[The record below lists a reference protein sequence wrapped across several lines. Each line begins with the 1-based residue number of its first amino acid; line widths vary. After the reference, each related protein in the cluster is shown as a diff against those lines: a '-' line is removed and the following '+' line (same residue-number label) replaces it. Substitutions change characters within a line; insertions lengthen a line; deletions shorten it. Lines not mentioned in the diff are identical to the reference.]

1 MLSPATI
8 LHFDSTYRNKQDW
21 PFPGEFEV
29 PVEGNSNYVNSQLN
43 NLNAAYAVAGS
54 SVSFYHKWGGGS
66 FNLYS
71 VANVRQDAKW
81 SAADGATLTLTTTTT
96 TLTNSEGNFEIFFDV
111 SASDH
116 PQMLKNYYRGVTIT
130 TNIGGT
136 DYDGVVEQYEYLE
149 NRQCKFVVS
158 GLGYTNAIP
167 VGTSF
172 SLTDPTDTASNVI
185 FLPAGDRWNDAY
197 NNDYIIFNDSL
208 NEWRPIGDFD
218 GNKSLVYVYVAT
230 DPLKAGQPAS
240 QSGLITNW
248 ENQHTYSI
256 RHLNGVS
263 PVVNDNGGA
272 ALIDPSPVSTT
283 NNTALWFEPKQAKTN
298 SAFNLGPNASLDIQK
313 GSFLELMYNP
323 GGTSTLSQVN
333 YQDTLTGGST
343 TTAILAVGPNAS
355 WTQDDYYKG
364 MSMVVDTVAVGQALT
379 ITQNTDKTTNF
390 VADSHVVATGTNNT
404 YSGTGTGMTFTLT
417 VSATGT
423 DDVVSAVLITAGS
436 GYVAGETITIDQTQ
450 MRAITGVATLTILQ
464 DVILEITAAAAT
476 GDSQGLVRLV
486 TAYNSA
492 TKTVTLDTALPA
504 TLASGD
510 TVSFHPYANRS
521 VVPSVQNYPAPGWRS
536 KLVESNRV
544 TDYINESGT
553 FASTGT
559 SGNTSLEL
567 NGARL
572 KTNGAY
578 NGFWLSWI
586 HNDAC
591 YVRLITSST
600 YNETTGVTTVNF
612 ARALGGVVQT
622 VTLTNPGTN
631 YPLGNSPTTV
641 DPTSPGGIGGSGLVM
656 NVTATTAGPP
666 GPVSTF
672 SVADGGNHYSVG
684 DRITLTAGDGNCT
697 GLVTVLD
704 PTAAVNGDPWYI
716 HSGKTET
723 AFSSFL
729 NMQQWLVKNFVRN
742 NVGTFTLSTSNVSLQ
757 EQVCYEVDLVSLTL
771 PNAPLATSRSGR
783 LAFYPYVFVEL
794 SSPGTSGGASRNLIM
809 SNNPNALGATFVAP
823 VDDVTHPEMATFIKV
838 DGDGAAQYMK
848 FNPNTNL
855 KLKVTL
861 PSGEIVKFQV
871 TDEDPPA
878 PPNSLG
884 QLSAVFALKRVC

>member
-71 VANVRQDAKW
+71 AANVRQDAKW

-96 TLTNSEGNFEIFFDV
+96 NLTNSEGNFEIFFDV

-116 PQMLKNYYRGVTIT
+116 PQMLKNYYRGVTIST
-130 TNIGGT
+130 TIGGT
-136 DYDGVVEQYEYLE
+136 DYDGVVVEYEYLD
-149 NRQCKFVVS
+149 NRQCKFVVT

-167 VGTSF
+167 PDATF
-172 SLTDPTDTASNVI
+172 SLTDPTDTASNVV
-185 FLPAGDRWNDAY
+185 FLPAGDQWNDAY

-208 NEWRPIGDFD
+208 NEWRPIADFD
-218 GNKSLVYVYVAT
+218 GSKSLVYVYVDT
-230 DPLKAGQPAS
+230 DPLKEGQTKS

-263 PVVNDNGGA
+263 PRVNDNGGA
-272 ALIDPSPVSTT
+272 ALSDPSPVGTT
-283 NNTALWFEPKQAKTN
+283 NNTALWFEPKQANTS
-298 SAFNLGPNASLDIQK
+298 SAFNLGPNVSSGIQK

-323 GGTSTLSQVN
+323 GGTSPLSQVN

-355 WTQDDYYKG
+355 WTQDNYYKG

-379 ITQNTDKTTNF
+379 INQNTGITKF
-390 VADSHVVATGTNNT
+390 FAAGSHIVETGTNNT

-417 VSATGT
+417 VSAAGN
-423 DDVVSAVLITAGS
+423 DNVVSAELITAGS
-436 GYVAGETITIDQTQ
+436 GYVAGDTITIDQTQ
-450 MRAITGVATLTILQ
+450 MQTITTVAVTITTP
-464 DVILEITAAAAT
+464 VILEITAPAAT

-486 TAYNSA
+486 TAYNSR
-492 TKTVTLDTALPA
+492 TKTVTLNTPLPA
-504 TLASGD
+504 TLASAD
-510 TVSFHPYANRS
+510 TVSFHPYANKS
-521 VVPSVQNYPAPGWRS
+521 VAPSIQNYPDPGWRS

-544 TDYINESGT
+544 TAYINESGT
-553 FASTGT
+553 FASKGT

-567 NGARL
+567 SGASL
-572 KTNGAY
+572 KTTGAY
-578 NGFWLSWI
+578 NGFWLSWT
-586 HNDAC
+586 HNTAC
-591 YVRLITSST
+591 YARLIANSS
-600 YNETTGVTTVNF
+600 YDEATGVTTVNF
-612 ARALGGVVQT
+612 ARALGGVVQN
-622 VTLTNPGTN
+622 VDLTFAGTS
-631 YPLGNSPTTV
+631 YTLGNSATKV

-656 NVTATTAGPP
+656 EVTGITGVPP
-666 GPVSTF
+666 GPVSAF
-672 SVADGGNHYSVG
+672 SVVNGGNHYSVG
-684 DRITLTAGDGNCT
+684 DIITLTAASGDCT

-704 PTAAVNGDPWYI
+704 STAAANGAPWYI

-729 NMQQWLVKNFVRN
+729 NMQQWLLKNFVRN
-742 NVGTFTLSTSNVSLQ
+742 NAGTFTMSTSTVSLQ

-823 VDDVTHPEMATFIKV
+823 VDDVTHPDMTTFIKV
-838 DGDGAAQYMK
+838 DADGAPQYMK